1 MASTNPA
8 MMNPKEEKL
17 AWTLKKRK
25 LRQRYVF
32 LTEKDLK
39 FDEGQ
44 KEAMMAMLQKRLGK
58 TKIQMQEIMES
69 L

>member
-1 MASTNPA
+1 MTL
-8 MMNPKEEKL
+8 KEEKL
-17 AWTLKKRK
+17 AWTLKKKK

-32 LTEKDLK
+32 LTEKDVK

-44 KEAMMAMLQKRLGK
+44 KDAMFLKLSKRLGK
-58 TKIQMQEIMES
+58 TKEELMEIMEA